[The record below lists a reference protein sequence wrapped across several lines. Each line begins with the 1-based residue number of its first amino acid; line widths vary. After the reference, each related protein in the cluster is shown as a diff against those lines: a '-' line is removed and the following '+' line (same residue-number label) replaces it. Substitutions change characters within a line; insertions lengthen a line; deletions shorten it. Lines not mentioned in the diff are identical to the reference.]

1 MDVARIGP
9 SICIKGEI
17 IANEPLTIA
26 GRVDGTIEVVGH
38 AVTLVSSGR
47 LDAIVSAHTIVIDG
61 TVNGNLTADA
71 RIVVGETATIEG
83 EVSAPMVSVA
93 SGATLHGK
101 VEATGR
107 REKSS
112 ERPAAA

>member
-1 MDVARIGP
+1 MDVARIGS
-9 SICIKGEI
+9 SICIKGDI
-17 IANEPLTIA
+17 VANEPLMIA

-83 EVSAPMVSVA
+83 QVSAPMVSVA

-107 REKSS
+107 REKST